1 MPKHRPTE
9 ISLIDNL
16 RLLADDPNVASVRW
30 GEDDR
35 ELVLREG
42 RYVVEVLKRRNRL
55 LPVTVFST
63 LAEKMVQHGLVW
75 TESRLVEGDVEHS
88 FKMEHTEQDTDLRRL
103 ATDIVASSSIPDES
117 PVGSV
122 RPPAAFLPARRRVSS
137 TMLVDATDC
146 RRWTGQI
153 PGTDSSPDISDD
165 ELTSFL
171 GEARPNSSEEEEM
184 VMQLERNLQDYTSG
198 SSSSDLETLGS
209 PEDVGSSDLPAFA
222 MEKSDV
228 EQQDENRNMARAK
241 THGETAPGTW
251 LLSPGEVLDSSTAK
265 FEVGNVPVFD
275 GDEKEQELLRKMLA
289 AHRQEDL
296 VVCPPVVCESTAA
309 MSDVITS
316 IVQEEKEMMM
326 MSSPPGISSS
336 LHGDTLEGSDD
347 ARLREDLPIIIQE
360 AGFSI
365 PEMSLTNLEEQ
376 DLSDPQRTKKR
387 KVESPSFLTQLLTEH
402 QNLYLGH
409 ELRQSTSAPTSPP
422 NREETERVSPGQL
435 LEDPHLTTISP
446 KPATPADSTDSF
458 LDLLGYEEDSH
469 ARSTAEDGTKRR
481 RAENK
486 GTTVERV
493 DLVEAPPATRAYSPY
508 TDGHQR
514 PHVDRQPAIGYVHA
528 TKPKLVEELFVN
540 AAKLWQCEV
549 PSVVTD
555 ISDVVAG
562 DAADVS
568 PQFSFFDQ
576 LFYEE
581 IETPC
586 PATTT
591 EFVPRSPSIQSPLAV
606 RSKRSSPDDHSSE
619 RTTDVPTSALLA
631 DIAELVD
638 NLTAADSQ
646 PEPDNVRGTERHSPV
661 TIATASELEDVSRC
675 HGNQVCWD
683 FPPDFS
689 TLQAIW
695 MEDWPLDHRAEQTV

>member
-9 ISLIDNL
+9 ISLVDNL
-16 RLLADDPNVASVRW
+16 RLLADDPNVTSVRW
-30 GEDDR
+30 GETDR

-103 ATDIVASSSIPDES
+103 TTDITSSSIPDES
-117 PVGSV
+117 TAGRSV

-146 RRWTGQI
+146 RRWTGQL

-198 SSSSDLETLGS
+198 SLSSDLVTLES
-209 PEDVGSSDLPAFA
+209 PEDVGTSDLPAFA

-228 EQQDENRNMARAK
+228 EQQDKTQSMARAK
-241 THGETAPGTW
+241 THGETTPGAW
-251 LLSPGEVLDSSTAK
+251 VLSPGEVLDSSIAG
-265 FEVGNVPVFD
+265 FEVGSVPVFD
-275 GDEKEQELLRKMLA
+275 GDEEEEELLRKMLT
-289 AHRQEDL
+289 AHRQDDL

-316 IVQEEKEMMM
+316 IVKEEMMM
-326 MSSPPGISSS
+326 MPSPTGISAS
-336 LHGDTLEGSDD
+336 LHDEPLESSNDV
-347 ARLREDLPIIIQE
+347 RLREDMPIIIQE
-360 AGFSI
+360 AGFAI
-365 PEMSLTNLEEQ
+365 PEMSLTNLQEQ
-376 DLSDPQRTKKR
+376 DLSDPQRTKRR
-387 KVESPSFLTQLLTEH
+387 KVESPSFLTQLFTEH
-402 QNLYLGH
+402 QNLYLRH
-409 ELRQSTSAPTSPP
+409 ELRQSTGPP
-422 NREETERVSPGQL
+422 NREETGRVSPSQL
-435 LEDPHLTTISP
+435 FEDPHLTTVSP

-458 LDLLGYEEDSH
+458 ADLLGYEEDLH
-469 ARSTAEDGTKRR
+469 ARSSAEDGTTRR
-481 RAENK
+481 RTGNK

-493 DLVEAPPATRAYSPY
+493 DLVEAQPATRAYSPY

-514 PHVDRQPAIGYVHA
+514 PHVDRQPAIEYVHA

-540 AAKLWQCEV
+540 AAKFWQYEL

-555 ISDVVAG
+555 ISDVVAS

-586 PATTT
+586 PATTSG
-591 EFVPRSPSIQSPLAV
+591 FVPRSPSLQSPAA
-606 RSKRSSPDDHSSE
+606 RSKRSSPEDHSSE
-619 RTTDVPTSALLA
+619 RTTDVPSSDLLA

-638 NLTAADSQ
+638 DMTAEDSQ
-646 PEPDNVRGTERHSPV
+646 RESENVRDTDRHSPV
-661 TIATASELEDVSRC
+661 TIATASGQEDASRC
-675 HGNQVCWD
+675 HGNRVCWD

-695 MEDWPLDHRAEQTV
+695 MEDWPLDHRAELTDVSLHLS